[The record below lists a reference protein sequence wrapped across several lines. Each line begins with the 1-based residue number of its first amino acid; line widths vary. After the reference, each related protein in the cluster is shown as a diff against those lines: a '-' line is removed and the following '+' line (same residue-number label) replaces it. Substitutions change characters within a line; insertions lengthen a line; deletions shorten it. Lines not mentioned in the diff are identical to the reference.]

1 MTWDPLRVAREPV
14 DVALLIEGT
23 YPFVRGGVSSW
34 VHRLIEA
41 LPETTFSVV
50 FLGAR
55 RSDHGPPAFP
65 ALPNVRHLECQYLF
79 EAPEPAPAPSTGRRR
94 CPMAEVDRL
103 HDLLR
108 TTTPDTALDPV
119 VLFGDLARLLAE
131 PRGVT
136 RRDFLHGDDAW
147 LRIDEAYR
155 RECPEASFTDY
166 FWTVRATHAAVFTVA
181 ELARRLP
188 PARIYHAVSTGYAGL
203 LGALLRHRHGR
214 PLVVTE
220 HGIYT
225 KERKIDLASTRHVPG
240 DGGDPRTPGFGRRQ
254 WMRFFQGL
262 GRIAYASADLVIS
275 LYEGSRQRQ
284 IQDGADPVRTRVIAN
299 GVDLGRFAAIRAARS
314 RTPAPVIGFLGRLV
328 PIKDVK
334 CFIRAMKAVVTRCP
348 EAQGWVIGPAS
359 EDASYARECAE
370 LAATLGLEGRL
381 QLTGYRAA
389 EEVLPRLGLLALT
402 SISEGLPLVV
412 LEAFA
417 SGLPVVTTD
426 VGACRELVEG
436 RTPEDRAQGAAG
448 AVVPIADPEAV
459 ARAALA
465 LLEPA
470 RWRAA
475 QQVAVRRVETYY
487 AEARVFE
494 AYQQIYREARTW
506 RE

>member
-1 MTWDPLRVAREPV
+1 
-14 DVALLIEGT
+14 VALLVEGT

-41 LPETTFSVV
+41 LPDTTFAVV

-55 RSDHGPPAFP
+55 RADHGPPAFP
-65 ALPNVRHLECQYLF
+65 ALPNVRHFECQYLF
-79 EAPEPAPAPSTGRRR
+79 GAPEPAQAPPSRRRR
-94 CPMAEVDRL
+94 CPMAEIDRL

-108 TTTPDTALDPV
+108 TTAPGTALDPV
-119 VLFGDLARLLAE
+119 LLFGGVARLLAE
-131 PRGVT
+131 PWGVT
-136 RRDFLHGDDAW
+136 RWDFLHSDEAW
-147 LRIDEAYR
+147 HRIDEAYSR
-155 RECPEASFTDY
+155 DCPDASFTDY
-166 FWTVRATHAAVFTVA
+166 FWTIRATHAAVFSVA

-188 PARIYHAVSTGYAGL
+188 PAHVYHAVSTGYAGL
-203 LGALLRHRHGR
+203 LGALLRHQRGR

-240 DGGDPRTPGFGRRQ
+240 DGDDPWTPGFGRRL
-254 WMRFFQGL
+254 WMRYFQGL
-262 GRIAYASADLVIS
+262 GRIAYASADLIIS

-284 IQDGADPVRTRVIAN
+284 IQDGADPVRTRIVAN
-299 GVDLGRFAAIRAARS
+299 GVDLKRFAAIRAARP

-334 CFIRAMKAVVTRCP
+334 CFIRAMKAVVTRRP
-348 EAQGWVIGPAS
+348 DVQGWVVGPTS
-359 EDASYARECAE
+359 EDESYARECAE
-370 LAATLGLEGRL
+370 LAATLGLEGRVT
-381 QLTGYRAA
+381 LTGYRPA
-389 EEVLPRLGLLALT
+389 EDILPRLGLLALT

-436 RTPEDRAQGAAG
+436 RSPEDRAHGAAG
-448 AVVPIADPEAV
+448 AVVPIADPEAFAHAV
-459 ARAALA
+459 LA

-487 AEARVFE
+487 AEAHVFE
-494 AYQQIYREARTW
+494 TYQQIYRETRAW
-506 RE
+506 PA